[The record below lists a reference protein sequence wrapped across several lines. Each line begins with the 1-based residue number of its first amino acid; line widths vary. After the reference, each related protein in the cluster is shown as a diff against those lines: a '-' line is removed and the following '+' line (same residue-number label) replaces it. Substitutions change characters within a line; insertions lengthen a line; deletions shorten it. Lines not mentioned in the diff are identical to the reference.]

1 MGQAAIRRRDSRDDR
16 DAVKRRVPADDE
28 LTRIFRE
35 NVGESSR
42 QILDRYGW
50 DVSLNSVQMYRRKL
64 RRRSAIAGVASMS
77 RDEFRAAM
85 AVTLLDKSGGGR

>member
-1 MGQAAIRRRDSRDDR
+1 MR
-16 DAVKRRVPADDE
+16 RRVPDDDV
-28 LTRIFRE
+28 LARIFKQHA
-35 NVGESSR
+35 GESSR

-50 DVSLNSVQMYRRKL
+50 DVSLNTLRTYRRKL
-64 RRRSAIAGVASMS
+64 RRRSPIAGVATMS

>member
-1 MGQAAIRRRDSRDDR
+1 MR
-16 DAVKRRVPADDE
+16 RRVPSDDE
-28 LTRIFRE
+28 LTRIFKQHT
-35 NVGESSR
+35 GESSR

-50 DVSLNSVQMYRRKL
+50 DVSLNNVQMYRRKL

-77 RDEFRAAM
+77 RDEFREAM

>member
-1 MGQAAIRRRDSRDDR
+1 MMR
-16 DAVKRRVPADDE
+16 RRVPDDDV
-28 LTRIFRE
+28 LARIFKQH
-35 NVGESSR
+35 VGETSR

-50 DVSLNSVQMYRRKL
+50 DVSLNSLQAYRRKL

-77 RDEFRAAM
+77 QAEFRAAM

>member
-1 MGQAAIRRRDSRDDR
+1 MR
-16 DAVKRRVPADDE
+16 RRVPPDDV
-28 LTRIFRE
+28 LSRIFRE
-35 NVGESSR
+35 HAGESSR

-50 DVSLNSVQMYRRKL
+50 DVSLSVVQMYRRKL

-77 RDEFRAAM
+77 QAEFRAAL